1 METTDG
7 DEHKGK
13 EKQELAPFRLL
24 DLPAELQLRIFEFAV
39 CSDEPIEITRRDA
52 EDDQSNTESSQGD
65 AENDQDDTE
74 SGQDDTESG
83 QDDTESEQDDTEIS
97 QGDTEDDDTEDN
109 GQDNG
114 SVCLEPGTI
123 ESPRF
128 SRMSLTQPALTRTC
142 RSIRTDAL
150 KLYYSRNRFRA
161 SYCRDSE
168 PVDGRQDFDVL
179 ADWLQCIGAGNRSS
193 MRKLELF
200 DSLFMEF
207 IQRRKEE
214 SRSWDHMENQC
225 LLQAVEQLEQS
236 LSLVAVE
243 PGVHMASFLTNDFGG

>member
-13 EKQELAPFRLL
+13 EKQEQAPFRLL

-65 AENDQDDTE
+65 AE
-74 SGQDDTESG
+74 GG
-83 QDDTESEQDDTEIS
+83 QDDTESEQDDTESS

-109 GQDNG
+109 GRDNG

-123 ESPRF
+123 EPPRF

-150 KLYYSRNRFRA
+150 KLYYARNRFRA
-161 SYCRDSE
+161 SYCTDSE
-168 PVDGRQDFDVL
+168 PVDGCQDFDVL
-179 ADWLQCIGAGNRSS
+179 AEWLHCIGAENRSS

-207 IQRRKEE
+207 VQRRKEG
-214 SRSWDHMENQC
+214 SRSLDPMEDQC
-225 LLQAVEQLEQS
+225 LLRAIEQLEQP
-236 LSLVAVE
+236 LSLVEVE
-243 PGVHMASFLTNDFGG
+243 TGVHVASFLTNDFGG